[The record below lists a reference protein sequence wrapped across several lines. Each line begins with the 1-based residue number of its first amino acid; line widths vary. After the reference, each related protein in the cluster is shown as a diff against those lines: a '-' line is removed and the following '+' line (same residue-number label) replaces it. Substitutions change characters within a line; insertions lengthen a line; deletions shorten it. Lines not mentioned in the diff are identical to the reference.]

1 MVLIKFSCEEESISF
16 SNNLPCYDFKET
28 ILIEKSNQKSKAS
41 IQQLRNFRRAVF
53 LFRENWNFSESYNS
67 DFFDQFRKKV
77 FQFFRD

>member
-16 SNNLPCYDFKET
+16 SNNLPRYDFKET

-53 LFRENWNFSESYNS
+53 LFRAKLK
-67 DFFDQFRKKV
+67 FFRIIQFR
-77 FQFFRD
+77 FL